1 MGATCG
7 SEGTS
12 GPELDY
18 RDNDTD
24 CDAIRERFIQ
34 AGQGHVFNAWENMDE
49 QDKRTLMQQC

>member
-18 RDNDTD
+18 GSSDH
-24 CDAIRERFIQ
+24 DAIKEKFVQ
-34 AGQGHVFNAWENMDE
+34 AGQGHVFNAWGDMDNFE
-49 QDKRTLMQQC
+49 KERVIAQC